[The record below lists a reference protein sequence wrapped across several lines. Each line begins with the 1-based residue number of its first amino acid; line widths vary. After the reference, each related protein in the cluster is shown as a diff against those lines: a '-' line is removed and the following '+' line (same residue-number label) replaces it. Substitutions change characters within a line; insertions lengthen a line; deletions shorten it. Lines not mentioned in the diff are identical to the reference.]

1 MAKRKSPSSSGV
13 LTVAVDDHLYDFFFS
28 PTTTTEM
35 TTSRVY
41 QTVKISLQCP
51 IAPSAAIATVEV
63 AFVVHRSPILVEYY
77 HADHVIEVGGRQIRI
92 PDDSPVYPTL
102 KELLREECSGI
113 PEDIAEEMEAA
124 WEASS
129 T

>member
-13 LTVAVDDHLYDFFFS
+13 LTVAVDDHLYDVFHS
-28 PTTTTEM
+28 PWTTTEM

-51 IAPSAAIATVEV
+51 PAPFEV
-63 AFVVHRSPILVEYY
+63 TFVVHRSPILVEYY
-77 HADHVIEVGGRQIRI
+77 HADHIIEVGGRQIRI

-102 KELLREECSGI
+102 KELLREECRGI